1 MIGVSDAANVISR
14 FLPEPHASMLNGIV
28 WGIPLTSHPHLVNE
42 LKQAGIIHIAVLS
55 GANITLLVE
64 IVHLFT
70 ARISRNISILISAVL
85 IIIFTFFVGLQAPIM
100 RASISSIL
108 TYVAI
113 INGRRS
119 SALYIL
125 FLSAF
130 ISCLLFPAWIT
141 SISFQLSYAACL
153 GLIFFTYK
161 SPFKNSLATYCYEE
175 FFCSLSAQVFTIP
188 VIYFYFHQISIV
200 APLTNLLI
208 SWTIG
213 PLMFVGFIITFL
225 GAISPLLVFPF
236 TITAYMLL
244 SWILFVVH
252 LVTQIPFSYIQL

>member
-1 MIGVSDAANVISR
+1 MIAVTDAANVISR
-14 FLPEPHASMLNGIV
+14 LLPEPHASLLNGIV
-28 WGIPLTSHPHLVNE
+28 WGIPLTSNPHLVNE

-64 IVHLFT
+64 ILHLFT
-70 ARISRNISILISAVL
+70 AKISRNISILISSFFV
-85 IIIFTFFVGLQAPIM
+85 IFFTLFVGLQAPIM

-113 INGRRS
+113 IYGRKS

-125 FLSAF
+125 FLSAVF
-130 ISCLLFPAWIT
+130 SCLVFPSWIT

-153 GLIFFTYK
+153 GLILFRYK
-161 SPFKNSLATYCYEE
+161 SPFKNSLVSYCYEE
-175 FFCSLSAQVFTIP
+175 FACSMSAQVFTIP
-188 VIYFYFHQISIV
+188 IIYFYFHQISII

-208 SWTIG
+208 SWTIA

-225 GAISPLLVFPF
+225 GAFLPRLVFPF
-236 TITAYMLL
+236 TITAYILI

-252 LVTQIPFSYIQL
+252 LVIQIPFSYIQL

>member
-1 MIGVSDAANVISR
+1 MISLTDATQVISR
-14 FLPEPHASMLNGIV
+14 LLPEPHASLLNGIV
-28 WGIPLTSHPHLVNE
+28 WGIPLTSDPHLVNE

-70 ARISRNISILISAVL
+70 ARISRNKSILIS
-85 IIIFTFFVGLQAPIM
+85 IILVVFFTFFVGLQAPIM
-100 RASISSIL
+100 RASISSTL

-113 INGRRS
+113 IYGRRS

-130 ISCLLFPAWIT
+130 FSCILFPSWIT

-153 GLIFFTYK
+153 GLILFKHK
-161 SPFKNSLATYCYEE
+161 SPFKNTLLTYCYEE
-175 FFCSLSAQVFTIP
+175 VTCSLSAQLFTIP
-188 VIYFYFHQISIV
+188 IIYFYFHQISII

-213 PLMFVGFIITFL
+213 PLMFLGFIITFI
-225 GAISPLLVFPF
+225 GTFCPQIVFPF
-236 TITAYMLL
+236 TITAYMLI

-252 LVTQIPFSYIQL
+252 VLIQIPFSYIQL